1 MGRVRRDDVDVLGG
15 AGEAVEEVGVD
26 VEMEDV
32 EPDFILSPE
41 NSIVSNIM

>member
-15 AGEAVEEVGVD
+15 VSEAVEEVGVD

-32 EPDFILSPE
+32 EPDIILSSE
-41 NSIVSNIM
+41 NSIVSNIV